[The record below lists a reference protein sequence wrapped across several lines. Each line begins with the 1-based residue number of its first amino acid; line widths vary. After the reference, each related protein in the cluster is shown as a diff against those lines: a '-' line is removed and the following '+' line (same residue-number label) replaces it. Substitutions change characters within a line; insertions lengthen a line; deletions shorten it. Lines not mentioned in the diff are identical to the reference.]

1 MRPGLLDRRRRTERQ
16 LFEVNERLLKA
27 RAELEVIDAQL
38 AELSD
43 QADEAKIRA
52 VVAET
57 PLAEQEWSEA
67 HRHAE
72 QMAKTREAARRKIA
86 ELERTQDELIGKL
99 VN

>member
-1 MRPGLLDRRRRTERQ
+1 M
-16 LFEVNERLLKA
+16 KA

-38 AELSD
+38 AELTD

-72 QMAKTREAARRKIA
+72 QMARTREAAHRKIA
-86 ELERTQDELIGKL
+86 ELERAQDELIGKL
-99 VN
+99 VS